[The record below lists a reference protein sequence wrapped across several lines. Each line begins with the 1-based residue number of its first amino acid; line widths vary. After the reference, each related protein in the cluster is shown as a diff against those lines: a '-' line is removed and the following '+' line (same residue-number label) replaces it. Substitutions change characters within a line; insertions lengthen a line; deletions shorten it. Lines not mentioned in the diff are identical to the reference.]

1 MTILD
6 LSKIIRELVSSSE
19 ESIQLPG
26 FGSFIVIDTPS
37 ELINDDKAITP
48 PIRKIV
54 FDSSFD
60 NNNTLLAGKYAKMKG
75 ISLVSA
81 KNEVASFLSGLKREL
96 VECTE
101 LVIPQ
106 FGTICFG
113 EKGSFVFQPEPAFDF
128 EADSYCLEIIS
139 LKVRSSVE
147 SSVSA
152 DADDQQGLEMA
163 ELDIELVDEQMEQTG
178 EDGIAEIVECEDAE
192 RAESAEA
199 LKVVEE
205 TTEKQHPEEEH
216 PEEEQPEE
224 HKLQELQKL
233 QEPQEQKPQTAPV
246 QRQKRNWVLW
256 GVLVAVGVIIVMV
269 VLLFVFREQLMPLLE
284 QLLYSEEELEI
295 LRQFNI

>member
-1 MTILD
+1 MTVQD
-6 LSKIIRELVSSSE
+6 LSKIIRELISSNE

-48 PIRKIV
+48 PSRKIV

-75 ISLVSA
+75 VSLVSA
-81 KNEVASFLSGLKREL
+81 KNEVATFLSGLKREL

-106 FGTICFG
+106 FGKICFG

-128 EADSYCLEIIS
+128 EADSYCLEIIP
-139 LKVRSSVE
+139 LKVRNAVE
-147 SSVSA
+147 SSVV
-152 DADDQQGLEMA
+152 ADDQERNLEMA

-192 RAESAEA
+192 RAESVEV

-205 TTEKQHPEEEH
+205 TTEKQQPEEEQ

-224 HKLQELQKL
+224 HKLQELQ
-233 QEPQEQKPQTAPV
+233 QPQEQQLQTAPV
-246 QRQKRNWVLW
+246 QRQKKNWVLW
-256 GVLVAVGVIIVMV
+256 GLLAAVGVIIVMV
-269 VLLFVFREQLMPLLE
+269 VLLFVFREQFMPMLE
-284 QLLYSEEELEI
+284 QLLYSKEELEI
-295 LRQFNI
+295 LHQAGF